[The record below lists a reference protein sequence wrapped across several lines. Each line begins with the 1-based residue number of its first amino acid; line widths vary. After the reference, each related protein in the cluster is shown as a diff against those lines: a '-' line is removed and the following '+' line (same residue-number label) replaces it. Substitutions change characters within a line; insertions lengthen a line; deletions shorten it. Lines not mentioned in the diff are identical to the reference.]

1 MKNSALH
8 SFVVRDA
15 TDADSASLLR
25 PVRTSVVERGV
36 RWTIDRES
44 DFFARFRSEA
54 GGWWVVIAEEE
65 DTGTP
70 VGCVSVALRKAYIDG
85 RVEPTCYVINLLV
98 RPSGGA
104 KASATNSAGARSNC
118 VAVPLGTMRRSCS
131 RSARGIRICAVASP
145 VPVGY
150 PAFVRSHRWR
160 SIRFGRTL
168 WAA

>member
-54 GGWWVVIAEEE
+54 GG
-65 DTGTP
+65 
-70 VGCVSVALRKAYIDG
+70 
-85 RVEPTCYVINLLV
+85 
-98 RPSGGA
+98 GG
-104 KASATNSAGARSNC
+104 S
-118 VAVPLGTMRRSCS
+118 
-131 RSARGIRICAVASP
+131 
-145 VPVGY
+145 
-150 PAFVRSHRWR
+150 
-160 SIRFGRTL
+160 
-168 WAA
+168 